1 MADNFPDLI
10 LTDNSKPLEQN
21 KNDYFLVTI
30 TNLIPGKTYP
40 VEFRWNYKDP
50 SQKGDWGAV
59 LNIVTPSYAPNAVS
73 NLNASWI
80 NEIFTLSFTHDRSL
94 AQNSNVL
101 QYKIKIVAAD
111 STERVFYH
119 APKTGS
125 SQVFTLEYSKI
136 VEAFGIPLYAF
147 SGSVIAIDKNGN
159 ESTAVTFPLTTA
171 LTSLPAPVITVAS
184 ATGGYTVTYTTPSA
198 TTYPNYS
205 HINIEE
211 VESSAGSDPG
221 SGYSTVFSGVANPVI
236 LSRSGSAQR
245 WVRARFISKLGLPGA
260 YSTAYAVT
268 PTPAVVVDTIAPSA
282 PGSGSLTAGID
293 NSSGATIGFNAYV
306 DVSWTAVS
314 DSTLR
319 GYRLRF
325 RRDGSSDPYS
335 YVDSPGTGTSF
346 RLSGLAIGTTYEIA
360 VASYDEINN
369 TSSSYTSLGTATA
382 TGTPFIGKNVT
393 TQGYFGASA
402 SGDTGEFRFGYGVE
416 SGRRGLR
423 FDANNYWYIDS
434 SAAASFRLGGSA
446 NNYLQWNGSTFT
458 IDGDL
463 TARSGAFRGNVQ
475 IVSGSLFAGAS
486 ASSGARL
493 AISSTGLTAY
503 DSNGTATTNIYS
515 NANAGGVTFDTIAG
529 TIGNWSITN
538 SSITKTQGSGTLTLN
553 SSNARITASGTT
565 AAYVVGMAA
574 PTNNAPSDIVLYAG
588 STTPGSAPFR
598 VRADGAV
605 TMTSATITGYVG
617 ASDVVNHIGGL
628 NTTTISG
635 GVITTGTINLNN
647 VSINNSATGSR
658 ISLDSTGLKAYSGA
672 TNTVAINSDGSA
684 SFTGTITGS
693 VITTTGGNSYGA
705 VRMNTSTDAF
715 EFLYSGSVVG
725 SLYTFNAGSEILI
738 QKGSPTSIGY
748 ATNTGFMSIYSTG
761 VSLGRTNTSGI
772 LSTGFN
778 IDGSGG
784 GVTALVGSSGFI
796 VSGGPIYT
804 GTNTTTAT
812 DQSEGIS
819 LTQGGTLS
827 ARRSNA
833 NPLNLHRFNVTA
845 ATTTSVSVI
854 DFYRNGTARGTL
866 EIFGNTS
873 APVLV
878 GSSDYRL
885 KENIRDYT
893 GGLDKILA
901 TKVRIFNEIEDEDKN
916 DIVGFVAHE
925 FSEIFPDFV
934 SGEKDAID
942 LEGNPIYQK
951 LSHSNMVP
959 YLVSAIQELS
969 KRLDELEG

>member
-1 MADNFPDLI
+1 MGNFDDLI
-10 LTDNSKPLEQN
+10 LDDGSEPLDKG
-21 KNDYFLVTI
+21 KNDYFLVTV
-30 TNLIPGKTYP
+30 TGLKPGKTYP
-40 VEFRWNYKDP
+40 LEFRWNYDTKEKNTNW
-50 SQKGDWGAV
+50 SSVVKV
-59 LNIVTPSYAPNAVS
+59 ITPSYAPDAVT
-73 NLNASWI
+73 NLNVSWA

-94 AQNSNVL
+94 GQNANVL

-125 SQVFTLEYSKI
+125 TQVFTLEYSKI

-147 SGSVIAIDKNGN
+147 SGSVIAIDKDGN

-171 LTSLPAPVITVAS
+171 TTSLPAPVITVAS

-205 HINIEE
+205 HINVEE

-221 SGYSTVFSGVANPVI
+221 SGYSIVFSGVANPVI

-245 WVRARFISKLGLPGA
+245 WVRARFISKLGLPGP
-260 YSTAYAVT
+260 YSTAYSVS
-268 PTPAVVVDTIAPSA
+268 PTPAVVIDTIAPSA

-306 DVSWTAVS
+306 DVSWSAVS

-458 IDGDL
+458 IDGNL
-463 TARSGAFRGNVQ
+463 VARSGEFRGNVQ
-475 IVSGSLFAGAS
+475 IVSGSLYAGAS

-503 DSNGTATTNIYS
+503 DANGTATTNIYG

-538 SSITKTQGSGTLTLN
+538 SSITKTNGTGAAARTITLN
-553 SSNARITASGTT
+553 SSAGSISAIASNANYNVTI
-565 AAYVVGMAA
+565 VA
-574 PTNNAPSDIVLYAG
+574 PANPSDIVLYAG
-588 STTPGSAPFR
+588 SSSAASAPFR
-598 VRADGAV
+598 VTADGTLFASGATISGTITANALDTTSLDIASNGAITTSSGNFGV
-605 TMTSATITGYVG
+605 TSGGVLSATGATISGTINATGGTFSGNITASGTISGGTISGATITG
-617 ASDVVNHIGGL
+617 
-628 NTTTISG
+628 
-635 GVITTGTINLNN
+635 
-647 VSINNSATGSR
+647 
-658 ISLDSTGLKAYSGA
+658 
-672 TNTVAINSDGSA
+672 AI
-684 SFTGTITGS
+684 
-693 VITTTGGNSYGA
+693 ITTTGGNTYGA
-705 VRMNTSTDAF
+705 IRMNSTNDAF
-715 EFLYSGSVVG
+715 EFLSGSTVVG
-725 SLYTFNAGSEILI
+725 SMFTWNQSEILI
-738 QKGSPTSIGY
+738 QRQAAGSFAS
-748 ATNTGFMSIYSTG
+748 NTGHVSIYSTG
-761 VSLGRTNTSGI
+761 VSLGRTNLSGI
-772 LSTGFN
+772 LATGFN

-784 GVTALVGSSGFI
+784 GITALVGSSGFI
-796 VSGGPIYT
+796 VSGGFIYT
-804 GTNTTTAT
+804 GTNTSSIT
-812 DQSEGIS
+812 DPSEGVSIS
-819 LTQGGTLS
+819 QGGTIN
-827 ARRSNA
+827 ARRN
-833 NPLNLHRFNVTA
+833 NNQPLNLHVFSVTDP
-845 ATTTSVSVI
+845 TTTSVPI
-854 DFYRNGTARGTL
+854 INFYRNQTFRGTL
-866 EIFGNTS
+866 NVFGNTQ

-885 KENIRDYT
+885 KENIREYT

-901 TKVRIFNEIEDEDKN
+901 AKVRVFNEIEDPLHS

-925 FSEIFPDFV
+925 FAEVFPDFV
-934 SGEKDAID
+934 NGEKDAID
-942 LEGNPIYQK
+942 EDGNPVYQR
-951 LSHSNMVP
+951 LSYSNMIP
-959 YLVSAIQELS
+959 YLVEAIQTLS
-969 KRLDELEG
+969 KRLDVLEG